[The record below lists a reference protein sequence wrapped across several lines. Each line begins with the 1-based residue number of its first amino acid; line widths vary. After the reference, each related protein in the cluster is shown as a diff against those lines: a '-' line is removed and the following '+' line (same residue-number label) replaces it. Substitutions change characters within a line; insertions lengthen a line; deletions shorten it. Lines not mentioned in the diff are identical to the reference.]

1 MAAARN
7 NRRRRRGRGRFG
19 GLLKVLC
26 ALAVVVALTMG
37 VTVFFQVEHVEV
49 SGNHRYTAE
58 EVIAASGIQVG
69 DNLYH
74 MNKFAVAREMLE
86 ELPYTREL
94 LIRRRLPSTIVI
106 TMTEWGAVAR
116 VQAPPAGTVVSG
128 EEGENPPEV
137 AREDWLISVG
147 GKLLEPASADSDA
160 ILVTGITPIMPRAG
174 TKLALPQA
182 EAEKSAAL
190 ITLLQELEN
199 LSLLDQVSSIDL
211 ASTHMMVRY
220 AGRFDVK
227 LPLTGDLNYKL
238 RVLMAVVD
246 GQLDEQ
252 AAGELDLTQEGVAAL
267 YTPE

>member
-26 ALAVVVALTMG
+26 ALAVLVALTMG
-37 VTVFFQVEHVEV
+37 ATVFFQVEQVEV
-49 SGNHRYTAE
+49 NGNHRYTAE

-106 TMTEWGAVAR
+106 TMTEWDAVAR
-116 VQAPPAGTVVSG
+116 VQAPPAGTVVPG
-128 EEGENPPEV
+128 EGENPPEV

-147 GKLLEPASADSDA
+147 GKLLEPAADDSTG
-160 ILVTGITPIMPRAG
+160 ILITGITPIMPRAG
-174 TKLALPQA
+174 TKLALPQE

-190 ITLLQELEN
+190 LNLLQELEG
-199 LSLLDQVSSIDL
+199 LSLLERVTTVDL
-211 ASTHMMVRY
+211 AAAHMTMGFD
-220 AGRFDVK
+220 GRFEVK

-238 RVLMAVVD
+238 RVLVVD
-246 GQLDEQ
+246 GQLEPGD
-252 AAGELDLTQEGVAAL
+252 AGELDLTQEGVAAL
-267 YTPE
+267 FTPA

>member
-1 MAAARN
+1 M
-7 NRRRRRGRGRFG
+7 
-19 GLLKVLC
+19 
-26 ALAVVVALTMG
+26 
-37 VTVFFQVEHVEV
+37 
-49 SGNHRYTAE
+49 
-58 EVIAASGIQVG
+58 
-69 DNLYH
+69 
-74 MNKFAVAREMLE
+74 
-86 ELPYTREL
+86 
-94 LIRRRLPSTIVI
+94 STFVRPGF
-106 TMTEWGAVAR
+106 TT
-116 VQAPPAGTVVSG
+116 
-128 EEGENPPEV
+128 
-137 AREDWLISVG
+137 
-147 GKLLEPASADSDA
+147 
-160 ILVTGITPIMPRAG
+160 
-174 TKLALPQA
+174 QA